1 MNQEHKIVL
10 YQVEDTNIY
19 VNVMFKEDTFWMT
32 QKAMADLFECTTDNI
47 SLHLK
52 NIYKEE
58 ELDENRTTE
67 FFSVVQNEGQRNVKR
82 KVKCYNLDAI
92 IAVGYRVN
100 SKKSTRFRQW
110 ATKTLKEYITKGFV
124 LNDDMLKNGRP
135 FGKDYFDELLERI
148 REIRASERRAYQKIT
163 DVFEQCS
170 YDYDKNS
177 EIRYKDQEQQKY
189 AYEKNIHQLIFP
201 MTKTSDDI
209 DYLQH
214 NLWIIDEKLAYH
226 HYLASDM
233 KIKKMEEVENNSGKE
248 PDLIIFDSPFA
259 FTDEEEQPYRNI
271 TIIEFKRPGREHY
284 NDAENPIR
292 QIKEYMDDIVEGK
305 VKTKDGEFLNGT
317 ENIRFFC
324 YIICDVDLSIKKL
337 AKLEDLKVTPDNMGF
352 YKYIDSYKA
361 YLEIIPYNKL
371 IQDSKKRNRIL
382 FDKLFNQS

>member
-100 SKKSTRFRQW
+100 SKKATRFRQW

-124 LNDDMLKNGRP
+124 LNDEMLKNGRP

-177 EIRYKDQEQQKY
+177 DVTKGFYSFVQNKLHYAVTGHTAAEIIMDRSDSSKPTMGLTTWKDAPDGKILKRDVLVAKNY
-189 AYEKNIHQLIFP
+189 LNEKEISKLNRLVTMF
-201 MTKTSDDI
+201 I
-209 DYLQH
+209 DYAELMAEDEILMSM
-214 NLWIIDEKLAYH
+214 NDWIKQTNIFLKNNRRNVLEGKGHVSHKDAVDKAVSEY
-226 HYLASDM
+226 
-233 KIKKMEEVENNSGKE
+233 KI
-248 PDLIIFDSPFA
+248 F
-259 FTDEEEQPYRNI
+259 R
-271 TIIEFKRPGREHY
+271 KRQ
-284 NDAENPIR
+284 D
-292 QIKEYMDDIVEGK
+292 KEYISEFDKQVE
-305 VKTKDGEFLNGT
+305 
-317 ENIRFFC
+317 
-324 YIICDVDLSIKKL
+324 
-337 AKLEDLKVTPDNMGF
+337 
-352 YKYIDSYKA
+352 KYIKG
-361 YLEIIPYNKL
+361 
-371 IQDSKKRNRIL
+371 
-382 FDKLFNQS
+382 

>member
-1 MNQEHKIVL
+1 
-10 YQVEDTNIY
+10 
-19 VNVMFKEDTFWMT
+19 
-32 QKAMADLFECTTDNI
+32 
-47 SLHLK
+47 
-52 NIYKEE
+52 
-58 ELDENRTTE
+58 
-67 FFSVVQNEGQRNVKR
+67 
-82 KVKCYNLDAI
+82 
-92 IAVGYRVN
+92 
-100 SKKSTRFRQW
+100 
-110 ATKTLKEYITKGFV
+110 
-124 LNDDMLKNGRP
+124 
-135 FGKDYFDELLERI
+135 
-148 REIRASERRAYQKIT
+148 
-163 DVFEQCS
+163 
-170 YDYDKNS
+170 
-177 EIRYKDQEQQKY
+177 
-189 AYEKNIHQLIFP
+189 

-271 TIIEFKRPGREHY
+271 MIIEFKRPGREHY

-337 AKLEDLKVTPDNMGF
+337 AKLEDLKVTSDNMGF

-361 YLEIIPYNKL
+361 YLEINPYNKL